1 MKNNRGMTLVEIVI
15 ALAIFGMITV
25 AIYPAFLVLAKM
37 NLLSKANLASNY
49 IAQDIS
55 ETLFHYSQSIDDD
68 SLVSTL
74 VSEHGFTVDSHV
86 EQTYHLSKIEDDFQI
101 SITIT
106 FSSPTDD
113 FLATIVNVASLNQ
126 AIAGQN
132 SQIESILSFGAWYE
146 ERY

>member
-74 VSEHGFTVDSHV
+74 VSEHWIYG
-86 EQTYHLSKIEDDFQI
+86 
-101 SITIT
+101 
-106 FSSPTDD
+106 
-113 FLATIVNVASLNQ
+113 
-126 AIAGQN
+126 
-132 SQIESILSFGAWYE
+132 
-146 ERY
+146 